1 MTRRNIMI
9 ALGALVAGALA
20 LVYAEHE
27 HGRYATDFRRSGE
40 RRHDLYGDDA
50 EPLAGGQPTGRL

>member
-20 LVYAEHE
+20 VVYAE
-27 HGRYATDFRRSGE
+27 RDTDATRRIS
-40 RRHDLYGDDA
+40 A
-50 EPLAGGQPTGRL
+50 EMAGGM